1 MQTQNRDVI
10 GLDIAKTIFHAHV
23 AASDGKTGES
33 RRLRRK
39 ELLDWA
45 ASCEPALIGMEACAT
60 SQHWARELTALGHDV
75 KLMPA
80 RYVKP
85 YIKRGKSDAIDATG
99 IAEAVTR
106 PTKRFVPAKSKEQ
119 QAALMLHRTR
129 ALLVRQRTALANAL
143 RNYFA
148 EFGIV
153 VPTGIAKL
161 ADLISTGA
169 EEIGKSIPEAA
180 RCCFAVLVN
189 SYEGVTG
196 NLRAVERQIKE
207 WHLRNDRS
215 QRLST
220 IPGIG
225 PITASAIAATITDA
239 GAFRSGR
246 DMAAWIGLVPASDR
260 HGRQDAPR
268 PHQQT
273 GGPDAAQT
281 AGSGCDRLGALCPD
295 HDAANLPSGW
305 TAMLDPRLA
314 RAPAGAAGDDH
325 DRQQAGEDSL
335 GGPVDWRSL
344 SGRPS
349 PKGICHGLM
358 AA

>member
-1 MQTQNRDVI
+1 MEKQNRDVI

-45 ASCEPALIGMEACAT
+45 ARCEPALIGMEACAT

-85 YIKRGKSDAIDATG
+85 YIKRGKSDAIDAAG

-106 PTKRFVPAKSKEQ
+106 PTMRFVPAKSKEQ
-119 QAALMLHRTR
+119 QAALMPHRTR

-143 RNYFA
+143 RNHFA

-161 ADLISTGA
+161 AELISTGA

-196 NLRAVERQIKE
+196 NLKAVECQIKE

-246 DMAAWIGLVPASDR
+246 DMAAWIGLVPR
-260 HGRQDAPR
+260 
-268 PHQQT
+268 QT
-273 GGPDAAQT
+273 GTGGKTHLGRISKQ
-281 AGSGCDRLGALCPD
+281 GDRMLRKLLVLGATALVRYARITARPTCLPD
-295 HDAANLPSGW
+295 GLRCWILGLLERRPARLVTIAIANK
-305 TAMLDPRLA
+305 LA
-314 RAPAGAAGDDH
+314 RTAWAVLSTGEAFRGDH
-325 DRQQAGEDSL
+325 
-335 GGPVDWRSL
+335 
-344 SGRPS
+344 RPRAYV
-349 PKGICHGLM
+349 M
-358 AA
+358 A